1 MKRLVIILA
10 ILLLGKQSFAQVSQE
25 VREQLDTLA
34 LSQIGLNE
42 KVQINV
48 SGATLADFISAI
60 SLEHNLNVSV
70 QDNLNTAIVTN
81 FYDATVKDVF
91 IFLADKHQ
99 LDIDIIGSIISFK
112 KHVDEPAPPQVY
124 QPKDVRVNYRTD
136 NEFLSVDLKRD
147 SLYRVAEAITK
158 KSGRN
163 VVLAPSIREK
173 LISVYIENR
182 PFDQTMKM
190 LAKSNDLKLTID
202 AEGFYYLEKDVVAQQ
217 NQNVRQ
223 NQRNGKDPGLLNMQL
238 SSLDNKRLDVVA
250 ENISIKTII
259 EQGSDLLG
267 EKYFMY
273 DVPEGNTTLNV
284 EDVTYAELMMHVMRG
299 TEYTFR
305 KDEKYYLIGNRNSE
319 GLRETQLIQLQ
330 NRTLESVMTV
340 VPQELMNGIE
350 TKEFVDLNGLIV
362 SGSYPRI
369 AELKTFIQSI
379 DQVVPMVQV
388 DIIIVQQKKSATTA
402 TGIKAGLSDSPVQT
416 SGDVFPAVDMTLNS
430 ESINGLLGAL
440 EGFGVINLGAVTPNF
455 YLSLKALESNSLID
469 IASTPKIST
478 LNGHEAT
485 FSIGETNYYQEQ
497 NVQISPSLSG
507 GNVLENRVWKATD
520 ANLTITVTP
529 NVSAD
534 EYVTLDINVEQ
545 TDFAG
550 KEDPTAPP
558 NKQTQTFSSLVR
570 VKNGE
575 MILMGGLEKDAKS
588 ESGSGTPVLSRIP
601 IIKWF
606 FSSREKE
613 KEKSKLHVF
622 IRTTV
627 TY

>member
-1 MKRLVIILA
+1 MLLA
-10 ILLLGKQSFAQVSQE
+10 GASGFAQVSHA

-34 LSQIGLNE
+34 LSQVGLNE

-70 QDNLNTAIVTN
+70 QDNLSTAIVTN

-112 KHVDEPAPPQVY
+112 KHMDEPEPPQIY
-124 QPKDVRVNYRTD
+124 QPKEVKINYRTD

-202 AEGFYYLEKDVVAQQ
+202 AEGFYYLEKDVVAHQ

-284 EDVTYAELMMHVMRG
+284 EDVTYAELMMHVMQG

-369 AELKTFIQSI
+369 AELKAFIQSI

-416 SGDVFPAVDMTLNS
+416 SGDVFPAIDMTMNS
-430 ESINGLLGAL
+430 ESINGLLGVL